1 MFNGLGGPNF
11 VVLDEVDEMAVRREV
26 GPGEFDYPWGDRCRE
41 QQILSF
47 RGSVFSNI
55 LKYLLDVFLETL
67 FQHLICLVKASYLQM
82 GEPNRPPLKQVNQSP
97 RG

>member
-1 MFNGLGGPNF
+1 MVVGAVEGEVFNGLGGPDF
-11 VVLDEVDEMAVRREV
+11 VILDQVDEVAVRREV
-26 GPGEFDYPWGDRCRE
+26 GPGEFDDPRGNGCRE

-82 GEPNRPPLKQVNQSP
+82 G
-97 RG
+97 